1 MKKTI
6 EEYIADYMAGTL
18 SREEAA
24 ELHRLLQED
33 PEAGRF
39 FRDAREAESLLR
51 ALKLGESVQIPL
63 AYARYVEV
71 AGRRRR
77 MRRLR
82 RWTIGVAAAA
92 AVLAGVLWITP
103 LVNPPAP
110 AVVATVEQPVIAPG
124 ELKATLRTENGQT
137 LEITSASASRL
148 VAPDGTIIENDSL
161 EGLRFDRSRV
171 EEAVSWQ
178 TLDVPVG
185 GEYRFALPDG
195 TRVWV
200 NSASSVRFPN
210 RFAGERREIY
220 MTGEIYMEVAH
231 DAAHPFI
238 VHADD
243 KSVRVLGTKFNVAA
257 YGDEEEVRATLVD
270 GAVRVTNQ
278 KGDSR
283 VLAPGQQALTMGEG
297 LAVREVD
304 VALVTSWLSGK
315 YVFDKERLERIVLQ
329 LSRWY
334 GAAFDFVSPDTK
346 SVRFSGSVSK
356 YDSLDEV
363 LERLERTS
371 NVRFDRMDDKIL
383 VNKR

>member
-51 ALKLGESVQIPL
+51 ALKLGESVQVPL
-63 AYARYVEV
+63 AYARYVEA
-71 AGRRRR
+71 AGHRRR

-82 RWTIGVAAAA
+82 RWTVGVAAAA

-110 AVVATVEQPVIAPG
+110 AVVAIVEQPVIAPG
-124 ELKATLRTENGQT
+124 ELKATLRTVTGQT
-137 LEITSASASRL
+137 LEITSAWASRL

-161 EGLRFDRSRV
+161 EGLRFDRSRT
-171 EEAVSWQ
+171 EEAVTWQ

-238 VHADD
+238 VHTDD
-243 KSVRVLGTKFNVAA
+243 KSVRVLGTKFNLMA
-257 YGDEEEVRATLVD
+257 YPGDREVVTTLV
-270 GAVRVTNQ
+270 
-278 KGDSR
+278 
-283 VLAPGQQALTMGEG
+283 E
-297 LAVREVD
+297 
-304 VALVTSWLSGK
+304 
-315 YVFDKERLERIVLQ
+315 
-329 LSRWY
+329 
-334 GAAFDFVSPDTK
+334 
-346 SVRFSGSVSK
+346 GSVKVHSPLRTAIISPNQQFI
-356 YDSLDEV
+356 YDMNKQQTIV
-363 LERLERTS
+363 
-371 NVRFDRMDDKIL
+371 VL
-383 VNKR
+383 VNAAEKVKWKDGILSIKHELFRDIQEIV